1 MTQDS
6 RLSDCHNIRVI
17 IKLWIEQ
24 GPNEINTYLLW
35 SLAIVISH
43 FPNFLALSAYF
54 FKKTKMADLMW
65 GGVPFTIPSLT
76 AMKYI
81 SGAVKVQ
88 VGS

>member
-24 GPNEINTYLLW
+24 GPNEINTYRIW

-54 FKKTKMADLMW
+54 FKKKQN
-65 GGVPFTIPSLT
+65 VRKI
-76 AMKYI
+76 
-81 SGAVKVQ
+81 VQ
-88 VGS
+88 ITTTDM